1 MGAYVMSFT
10 FIIIVPFVIGYIVVY
25 FSKFDGKSSMKFQI
39 ITPWLSI
46 YILLA
51 FTYLLYLEG
60 LICIIMAA
68 PVFMVLSSLGGLL
81 GGEFA
86 NDKKRLN
93 IIFINI
99 IIILP
104 FFSIAVENKIEK
116 PIELMQVDTQI
127 EIKSDPGTVWEN
139 IVTVYE
145 ISDEENRNSL
155 FMLMGFPKPIKA
167 ELDYKGIGGTRLAIF
182 DKGLFFTETVTE
194 WDYQKSFSFKIK
206 ADPNSVPPEALDE
219 HVLVGGEY
227 FDILDG
233 KYEIESVDGNVTLHL
248 QSKFKLS
255 TNFNFYSGFWSKL
268 IMKDIQNNILNIVKQ
283 RSEKN
288 ELNNN

>member
-1 MGAYVMSFT
+1 LFLNRSRKFRIFVGIVAGAIYGLVLRLSSETSIFSGFYGLMGAYVMSFT

-127 EIKSDPGTVWEN
+127 EIKSDPGTVWK
-139 IVTVYE
+139 T
-145 ISDEENRNSL
+145 
-155 FMLMGFPKPIKA
+155 
-167 ELDYKGIGGTRLAIF
+167 
-182 DKGLFFTETVTE
+182 
-194 WDYQKSFSFKIK
+194 
-206 ADPNSVPPEALDE
+206 
-219 HVLVGGEY
+219 
-227 FDILDG
+227 
-233 KYEIESVDGNVTLHL
+233 
-248 QSKFKLS
+248 
-255 TNFNFYSGFWSKL
+255 
-268 IMKDIQNNILNIVKQ
+268 
-283 RSEKN
+283 
-288 ELNNN
+288 